1 MTDSAFKPARDN
13 LDPVIIHAYRE
24 SIVVL
29 LVWLIGIAWTVGY
42 CAMTGYNVP
51 PEQIRITLGMPNWVF
66 WGILV
71 PWVAVILFT
80 IWFGLFYIADD
91 ELVPRQDKSYQ
102 GAFSQQTNKPETDD
116 LS

>member
-24 SIVVL
+24 TVVIL
-29 LVWLIGIAWTVGY
+29 VVWLLGIAWTVGY

-51 PEQIRITLGMPNWVF
+51 PEQIQITLGMPNWIF
-66 WGILV
+66 WGVLV
-71 PWVAVILFT
+71 PWVLVILFT

-91 ELVPRQDKSYQ
+91 ELAQ
-102 GAFSQQTNKPETDD
+102 GQHNLPSETKEVSQ
-116 LS
+116 